1 MNWVLYL
8 LGHHPEAQK
17 KVHQELDEVFGIYSL
32 FLHWGYGGFCISVWG
47 FNRIIVSLEVE
58 VHVETG
64 LVVLLEISV
73 ARCDG
78 DRYWMICRRPP
89 PTYIHWPRHMFSVC
103 IAIFSCLMLVHYDLS
118 SWKEMGCAC
127 IIRAK
132 WTHLFPSIP
141 IFFWLGN
148 TERPVTVDDLKKLRY
163 LECVVKEALRLFPSV
178 PMFAR
183 SLQEDCYISK

>member
-32 FLHWGYGGFCISVWG
+32 FLHWGYGGFCISGWG

-89 PTYIHWPRHMFSVC
+89 PNLHSLAKAYVQ
-103 IAIFSCLMLVHYDLS
+103 CLY
-118 SWKEMGCAC
+118 C
-127 IIRAK
+127 
-132 WTHLFPSIP
+132 HLF
-141 IFFWLGN
+141 
-148 TERPVTVDDLKKLRY
+148 
-163 LECVVKEALRLFPSV
+163 LFD
-178 PMFAR
+178 AGT
-183 SLQEDCYISK
+183 L